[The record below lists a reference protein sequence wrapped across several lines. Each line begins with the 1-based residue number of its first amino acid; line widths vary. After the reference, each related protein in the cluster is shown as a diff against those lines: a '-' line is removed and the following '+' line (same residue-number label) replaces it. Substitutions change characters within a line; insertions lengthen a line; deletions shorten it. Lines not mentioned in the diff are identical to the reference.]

1 MGEWETGLNVAHDR
15 GVIDAE
21 MRDRL
26 AAMEF
31 DRESPPDS
39 FPMRIAL
46 IVLGAILLVSAGFA
60 IFIRLVP
67 DDPSQLLV
75 SAMLL
80 GVAAV
85 AEAIAWIVR
94 RTNAVAFLAGIVG
107 SFAGIPLGV
116 AVVVAL
122 PGDPNSGAG
131 ALGALIAAV
140 WSVLWFTRTKS
151 GWPVA
156 SAVLKAAVFIMF
168 FGEWVNMTTETAGV
182 VLCVFGVITA
192 VASIFGRL
200 NPNLPPLVASLIVV
214 GGGCIAQNTYGGKVI
229 AAIGIA
235 ISAGLFLLAYRRSD
249 ALMSAATAVSTG
261 VWAVVLTGALTEG
274 AIVPIIAA
282 AGVGAALVFWGI
294 RLARR

>member
-26 AAMEF
+26 TAMEF

-140 WSVLWFTRTKS
+140 WSVLWFTRTTS

>member
-31 DRESPPDS
+31 ERESPS
-39 FPMRIAL
+39 EGFPMRIAL

-75 SAMLL
+75 AAMLL

-85 AEAIAWIVR
+85 AEAIEWIVR
-94 RTNAVAFLAGIVG
+94 RTNAVAFLAGIIG

-116 AVVVAL
+116 ALVLAL
-122 PGDPNSGAG
+122 PGDANSGAG

-192 VASIFGRL
+192 VASIFGRI

-235 ISAGLFLLAYRRSD
+235 VSAGLFLLAYRRGD

-261 VWAVVLTGALTEG
+261 VWAVVLTGALTDG
-274 AIVPIIAA
+274 AIAPIIAA
-282 AGVGAALVFWGI
+282 AGVGAGLVFWGI
-294 RLARR
+294 RLSRR

>member
-1 MGEWETGLNVAHDR
+1 MGEWETGLNAAHDR

-31 DRESPPDS
+31 DRESPPEG

-294 RLARR
+294 RLSRR

>member
-116 AVVVAL
+116 AVAVAL

-294 RLARR
+294 RLSRR

>member
-1 MGEWETGLNVAHDR
+1 MGEWETGLNVARDR

-26 AAMEF
+26 TAMEF

-94 RTNAVAFLAGIVG
+94 RSNAVAFLAGIIG

-294 RLARR
+294 RLSRR

>member
-31 DRESPPDS
+31 DRESPPEG

-46 IVLGAILLVSAGFA
+46 IVLGVILLVSAGFA
-60 IFIRLVP
+60 IFIRLAP
-67 DDPSQLLV
+67 KDPSQLLV
-75 SAMLL
+75 AAMLL

-94 RTNAVAFLAGIVG
+94 RTNAVAFLAGIIG

-116 AVVVAL
+116 AVALLL
-122 PGDPNSGAG
+122 PGDANSGAG

-156 SAVLKAAVFIMF
+156 SAVLKAAAFIMF

-192 VASIFGRL
+192 VASIFGRI

-214 GGGCIAQNTYGGKVI
+214 GGGCLAQNTYGGKVI

-261 VWAVVLTGALTEG
+261 VWAVVLTGALTDG
-274 AIVPIIAA
+274 AIAPLVVA
-282 AGVGAALVFWGI
+282 AGVGAGLVFWGI
-294 RLARR
+294 RLSRR

>member
-26 AAMEF
+26 TAMEF

-107 SFAGIPLGV
+107 SFAGIPLGIAV
-116 AVVVAL
+116 AVAL

-294 RLARR
+294 RLSRR

>member
-107 SFAGIPLGV
+107 SFAGIPLGIAV
-116 AVVVAL
+116 AVAL

-282 AGVGAALVFWGI
+282 AGVGAGLVFWGI
-294 RLARR
+294 RLSRR

>member
-1 MGEWETGLNVAHDR
+1 MGEWETGLSVAHDR

-31 DRESPPDS
+31 ERESPS
-39 FPMRIAL
+39 EGFPMRIAL

-75 SAMLL
+75 AAMLL

-94 RTNAVAFLAGIVG
+94 RTNAVAFLAGIIG

-116 AVVVAL
+116 ALVLAL

-192 VASIFGRL
+192 VASIFGRIS
-200 NPNLPPLVASLIVV
+200 PNLPPLVASLIVV

-235 ISAGLFLLAYRRSD
+235 VSAGLFLLAYRRGD

-261 VWAVVLTGALTEG
+261 VWAVVLTGALTDG
-274 AIVPIIAA
+274 AIAPIIAA

-294 RLARR
+294 RLSRR

>member
-1 MGEWETGLNVAHDR
+1 MGEWETGLNVARDR
-15 GVIDAE
+15 GLIDDVLCERLAE
-21 MRDRL
+21 MD
-26 AAMEF
+26 F
-31 DRESPPDS
+31 DREPSPEG

-46 IVLGAILLVSAGFA
+46 IVLGVILLVSAGFA
-60 IFIRLVP
+60 IFIRLAP
-67 DDPSQLLV
+67 KDPSQLLV
-75 SAMLL
+75 AAMLL

-85 AEAIAWIVR
+85 AEAIAWLVR
-94 RTNAVAFLAGIVG
+94 RANAVAFLAGIIG

-116 AVVVAL
+116 AVAL
-122 PGDPNSGAG
+122 LMPGDANSGAG

-140 WSVLWFTRTKS
+140 WSVLWFARTKS

-156 SAVLKAAVFIMF
+156 SAVLKAAAFIMF

-192 VASIFGRL
+192 VASIFGRI

-214 GGGCIAQNTYGGKVI
+214 GGGSLAQNTYGGKVI

-235 ISAGLFLLAYRRSD
+235 ISAGLFLLAYRRGD

-261 VWAVVLTGALTEG
+261 VWAVVLTGALTDG
-274 AIVPIIAA
+274 AIAPLIVA

-294 RLARR
+294 RLSRR

>member
-31 DRESPPDS
+31 DRESPSDS

-94 RTNAVAFLAGIVG
+94 RTNAVAFLAGIIG

-116 AVVVAL
+116 AVAVAL

-131 ALGALIAAV
+131 ALGALSAAV

-156 SAVLKAAVFIMF
+156 SA
-168 FGEWVNMTTETAGV
+168 
-182 VLCVFGVITA
+182 
-192 VASIFGRL
+192 
-200 NPNLPPLVASLIVV
+200 
-214 GGGCIAQNTYGGKVI
+214 
-229 AAIGIA
+229 
-235 ISAGLFLLAYRRSD
+235 
-249 ALMSAATAVSTG
+249 
-261 VWAVVLTGALTEG
+261 
-274 AIVPIIAA
+274 
-282 AGVGAALVFWGI
+282 
-294 RLARR
+294 

>member
-31 DRESPPDS
+31 DRESPPEG

-67 DDPSQLLV
+67 DNPSQLLV

-116 AVVVAL
+116 AVAVAL

-294 RLARR
+294 RLSRR

>member
-31 DRESPPDS
+31 DRESPPDG

-294 RLARR
+294 RLSRR

>member
-31 DRESPPDS
+31 ERESPS
-39 FPMRIAL
+39 EGFPMRIAL

-116 AVVVAL
+116 AVAVAL

-282 AGVGAALVFWGI
+282 AGVGAGLVFWGI
-294 RLARR
+294 RLSRR

>member
-1 MGEWETGLNVAHDR
+1 MGEWETGLSVAHDR

-31 DRESPPDS
+31 ERESPS
-39 FPMRIAL
+39 EGFPMRIAL

-75 SAMLL
+75 AAMLL

-85 AEAIAWIVR
+85 AETIAWIVR
-94 RTNAVAFLAGIVG
+94 RTNAVPFLAGIIG

-116 AVVVAL
+116 ALVLAL

-156 SAVLKAAVFIMF
+156 SAVLKAAAFIMF

-192 VASIFGRL
+192 VASIFGRI

-235 ISAGLFLLAYRRSD
+235 VSAGLFLLAYRRGD

-261 VWAVVLTGALTEG
+261 VWAVVLTGAFTDG
-274 AIVPIIAA
+274 AIAPIIAA

-294 RLARR
+294 RLSRR

>member
-1 MGEWETGLNVAHDR
+1 MGEWETGLNAAHDR

-107 SFAGIPLGV
+107 SFAGN
-116 AVVVAL
+116 
-122 PGDPNSGAG
+122 GDRTF
-131 ALGALIAAV
+131 V
-140 WSVLWFTRTKS
+140 WQRV
-151 GWPVA
+151 GYGQ
-156 SAVLKAAVFIMF
+156 KARCSWRMR
-168 FGEWVNMTTETAGV
+168 W
-182 VLCVFGVITA
+182 
-192 VASIFGRL
+192 
-200 NPNLPPLVASLIVV
+200 
-214 GGGCIAQNTYGGKVI
+214 
-229 AAIGIA
+229 IA
-235 ISAGLFLLAYRRSD
+235 IKKAQPNVHQ
-249 ALMSAATAVSTG
+249 TVSTVG
-261 VWAVVLTGALTEG
+261 WHHDGELFDETT
-274 AIVPIIAA
+274 AIS
-282 AGVGAALVFWGI
+282 
-294 RLARR
+294 RRNLARSSRLVL

>member
-94 RTNAVAFLAGIVG
+94 RTNAVAFLAGIIG

-116 AVVVAL
+116 AVAVAL

-156 SAVLKAAVFIMF
+156 SAVLKTAVFIMF

-192 VASIFGRL
+192 VASIFGRI

-261 VWAVVLTGALTEG
+261 VWAVVLTGALTDG

-282 AGVGAALVFWGI
+282 AGVGAGLVFWGI
-294 RLARR
+294 RLSRR

>member
-26 AAMEF
+26 TAMEF

-294 RLARR
+294 RLSRR

>member
-94 RTNAVAFLAGIVG
+94 RTNAVAFLAGIIG

-116 AVVVAL
+116 AVAVAL

-156 SAVLKAAVFIMF
+156 SAVLKTAVFIMF

-192 VASIFGRL
+192 VASIFGRI

-294 RLARR
+294 RLSRR